1 MRNSLLF
8 LLVVLL
14 LSGCI
19 PHTRTDI
26 PAFSGTLVDSI
37 SGVPLG
43 GVSINEQADPAAEG
57 WTPQSLRTEDDGR
70 FNYPALTSGTVYQL
84 PAPGAGCPVNRSL
97 TFHKEGYRDTTCLC
111 TNLSLFAKENEA
123 VIPLVRIDQSELS
136 TEEPLLL
143 YLNDSI
149 VCQAFVGSQVLYQ
162 DTLYLIG
169 EIYRQG
175 QQNGNPLLLTLRSV
189 PPNEGGIVLAVE
201 DYRVQL
207 APPVQPA
214 EK

>member
-1 MRNSLLF
+1 MRNSLFF
-8 LLVVLL
+8 LLIVLL

-19 PHTRTDI
+19 PRTKTDI
-26 PAFSGTLVDSI
+26 PAFSGTLVDSN
-37 SGVPLG
+37 SGLPLAS
-43 GVSINEQADPAAEG
+43 VAIDEQAEPTPEG
-57 WTPQSLRTEDDGR
+57 WTGQSLRSDDNGQ
-70 FNYPALTSGTVYQL
+70 FSFPAVTSGTVYQL
-84 PAPGAGCPVNRSL
+84 PAPGAGWPVSRTL
-97 TFHKEGYRDTTCLC
+97 TFHKEGYRDTTCRC
-111 TNLSLFAKENEA
+111 TNMSLFGKENRA
-123 VIPLVRIDQSELS
+123 VIALVRIDQSELS

-143 YLNDSI
+143 HLNDSI

-175 QQNGNPLLLTLRSV
+175 QYDGNPLLLTLRSV

-214 EK
+214 EE